1 MVEFEKSCKI
11 PVYDTDFRGRLY
23 LHSLLNYIQDIAS
36 EHAELLS
43 FGRDDLH
50 RSNQFW
56 ILSRIYV
63 SIVRMPEW
71 GEEIV
76 LKTWPRGTEGLFAL
90 RDIVISDARGEKI
103 AGATTSWVVV
113 DITTRRPCRPGS
125 LLQGLNH
132 EFPSAM
138 ALERN
143 AGKLEPVEAG
153 EPGRYQ
159 IAVKPSDL
167 DVNLHVNNVKYVQWV
182 YDSMAL
188 KFLKENDPRSVEVN
202 FLAESVDGDKMEIR
216 TAGHRNENNC
226 LHHSVIRQ
234 DDSRELCRILICWN
248 PVANEKVL

>member
-1 MVEFEKSCKI
+1 
-11 PVYDTDFRGRLY
+11 
-23 LHSLLNYIQDIAS
+23 
-36 EHAELLS
+36 
-43 FGRDDLH
+43 
-50 RSNQFW
+50 
-56 ILSRIYV
+56 
-63 SIVRMPEW
+63 
-71 GEEIV
+71 
-76 LKTWPRGTEGLFAL
+76 
-90 RDIVISDARGEKI
+90 
-103 AGATTSWVVV
+103 
-113 DITTRRPCRPGS
+113 
-125 LLQGLNH
+125 
-132 EFPSAM
+132 M